1 MNYRKPEPKDF
12 PPESPH
18 DLEWGGYNH
27 TKYQIALAQWEA
39 AQLRQTSSFFS
50 RQDIG
55 GEDPEKFRLHLQI
68 ANLKSQNSSLLE
80 ALKECEE
87 YFFNMADADY
97 DETNPIPNKEM
108 RMLTM
113 IKNAIKKAEQ

>member
-1 MNYRKPEPKDF
+1 MKKPERKDF

-27 TKYQIALAQWEA
+27 AKYQIALAQWEA

-55 GEDPEKFRLHLQI
+55 GEEPEKFRLHLQI
-68 ANLKSQNSSLLE
+68 ANLKQKNSSLLE
-80 ALKECEE
+80 ALKEINNLVGTVN
-87 YFFNMADADY
+87 FSSH
-97 DETNPIPNKEM
+97 TQM
-108 RMLTM
+108 REALEGALELSE
-113 IKNAIKKAEQ
+113 NAIKNLTV